1 MISRAPPRPPA
12 SAVPLRPVHLRP
24 GGTVGRYLLASLV
37 RPFAATLLIVLPAL
51 LLERLLRL
59 FGLVATQ
66 DVPAASVVRMLV
78 DLVPFYLGLALPAA
92 LFIGIYFVVAGLD
105 GGREIDAMRNAGFSL
120 AWIGRP
126 FMLIGVLVAL
136 AGFGLYGY
144 VQPYARYAY
153 RAAFVAATTGSW
165 NGTIP
170 PGEITR
176 VSRNLLVTT
185 DRSDPV
191 TGRLE
196 HVFIYQRQANGHEK
210 ITVAPGGRLLLS
222 ADRTELLLEL
232 DRPEQMERAPD
243 GSTTMLSSSDTTVT
257 RPLVLALAGFRPRG
271 SDEREMTIGELWS
284 ARWQAHP
291 VVPRRVLDGELHSR
305 IVRALSLAILP
316 LLAIPFGL
324 AGQRTGRPYR
334 VVAGVL
340 ILVLY
345 YHTLQLAQ
353 SFGVAMQIDP
363 RPLLWGALV
372 AFVAAS
378 VGIFRRAEL
387 HGGDGLVDRMSEAM
401 EAGLHGVARRVR
413 RRLQPEPDA

>member
-12 SAVPLRPVHLRP
+12 LDASARAVHLRP

-37 RPFAATLLIVLPAL
+37 RPFVATLLIVLPAL

-66 DVPAASVVRMLV
+66 DVPAASVMRMLV
-78 DLVPFYLGLALPAA
+78 DLIPFYLGLALPAA
-92 LFIGIYFVVAGLD
+92 FFIGIYFVVARLD
-105 GGREIDAMRNAGFSL
+105 AGREIDAMRNAGFSL
-120 AWIGRP
+120 TWIGRP
-126 FMLIGVLVAL
+126 FMLMGVFVAL
-136 AGFGLYGY
+136 GGFGLYGY
-144 VQPYARYAY
+144 AQPYTRYAY
-153 RAAFVAATTGSW
+153 RAAFLAATTGSW

-196 HVFIYQRQANGHEK
+196 HVFIYQHQADGGEK
-210 ITVAPGGRLLLS
+210 ITVAPDGRLLLS
-222 ADRTELLLEL
+222 PDRTELLLEL
-232 DRPEQMERAPD
+232 AHPEQMERAAN
-243 GSTTMLSSSDTTVT
+243 GKTTMLSSSSTTVR
-257 RPLVLALAGFRPRG
+257 RPFVLALSGFRPRG
-271 SDEREMTIGELWS
+271 LDEREMTIGELWS
-284 ARWQAHP
+284 ARRQAHP
-291 VVPRRVLDGELHSR
+291 AVPRRVLDGELHSR
-305 IVRALSLAILP
+305 IVRSLSLAILP

-324 AGQRTGRPYR
+324 SGQRSGRPYR

-353 SFGVAMQIDP
+353 SFGIAMRIDP

-372 AFVAAS
+372 VFGAAS
-378 VGIFRRAEL
+378 VGIFRRAEM
-387 HGGDGLVDRMSEAM
+387 HGGDGLVDRLSETI
-401 EAGLHGVARRVR
+401 EAALHVVVSNVR
-413 RRLQPEPDA
+413 RRLQPERGA